1 MAACGGAG
9 MRWSIYRPSIVYG
22 DSRTGRSL
30 LFNALYYP
38 VRTALFIK
46 DLYEKDILERGGR
59 KAVEMGVRV
68 EPDGRIRLPLRIEAP
83 REGGINLIPVDHFTE
98 AFLSIM
104 EEAPEGGIF
113 HIVNDRVTRIEEL
126 IDYTSGFLRLTGIR
140 GCGREAF
147 AAEPRNAVET
157 LFDHYV
163 EPYLPYMRDTRRF
176 DAAKSRPLLER
187 NGVRCPDFGYEIF
200 ARCMSF
206 AVESGWRSPLQ
217 AGPGTLSGRTE
228 KGQGGE
234 S

>member
-1 MAACGGAG
+1 M
-9 MRWSIYRPSIVYG
+9 
-22 DSRTGRSL
+22 
-30 LFNALYYP
+30 
-38 VRTALFIK
+38 
-46 DLYEKDILERGGR
+46 
-59 KAVEMGVRV
+59 
-68 EPDGRIRLPLRIEAP
+68 
-83 REGGINLIPVDHFTE
+83 EG
-98 AFLSIM
+98 
-104 EEAPEGGIF
+104 APEGGIF

-147 AAEPRNAVET
+147 AAEPRNAVEI

-176 DAAKSRPLLER
+176 DAARSRPLLER
-187 NGVRCPDFGYEIF
+187 DGVRCPDFGYEIF

-217 AGPGTLSGRTE
+217 AVPGTLSERTE